1 MSTKDAPRFKAGDTV
16 KFWQPGTPY
25 GADECYHGFN
35 KSIGTVVGFGTRNP
49 WPKGHPKY
57 CSRDD
62 YSVCKVLV
70 LKLGMPLEH
79 LILDAYTETWKA
91 GQVVERHERW
101 LDPYH
106 LPS

>member
-1 MSTKDAPRFKAGDTV
+1 MRAKDAPRFKVGDTV
-16 KFWQPGTPY
+16 KFWQRGTPY
-25 GADECYHGFN
+25 GANECYPEFN
-35 KSIGTVVGFGTRNP
+35 KSIGTFIGYEIRNP

-79 LILDAYTETWKA
+79 LILCGVGEPWKV
-91 GQVVERHERW
+91 GQVVEEHERW
-101 LDPYH
+101 LDPCH